1 MNLQKH
7 KTSIEKISVLAILNN
22 LWKDKV
28 LILIISLLFSCVF
41 G

>member
-1 MNLQKH
+1 MNFQKH
-7 KTSIEKISVLAILNN
+7 KTSIDEISVLAILNN